1 MREDTKYPK
10 STRYDEEWNKFL
22 NFREAIRSTEI
33 IRSDTWKTIFTEWRR
48 MNKILATER
57 FSINLCNF

>member
-10 STRYDEEWNKFL
+10 STRYDEWNKFL

-33 IRSDTWKTIFTEWRR
+33 IRSDTWKTIFTE
-48 MNKILATER
+48 
-57 FSINLCNF
+57 